1 MNVQKA
7 LQPDNI
13 QISDLKFELRNL
25 NYEKLLELAVGQKL
39 LIEDYEE
46 FFTKKW
52 EDIELQ
58 KKLLETVEMYVRKS
72 PTLDRDTLVQEIQ
85 ELKAVL

>member
-1 MNVQKA
+1 MNIQKA

-72 PTLDRDTLVQEIQ
+72 PTLDRDILLLELQ
-85 ELKAVL
+85 ELRAVI